1 MKLKDLKI
9 GLGVTGSFCNL
20 KDMKEI
26 IQMMKNEGAQT
37 IIPVISYSIKEE
49 TNRFGDPTKNIGALE
64 EFTNNKVIDTISKAE
79 PIGPQNL
86 IDIMVIAPCTGN
98 TLAKLSSGVTDT
110 PVLMATK
117 SHLRNNKPV
126 VLGIASN
133 DALGA
138 NAKNIGE
145 LLNTKNIFFVP
156 FKQDDYEKKPKSLV
170 YDYTLLIDTIVL
182 AIENKQIQPILIW
195 SGELLGYIIL
205 FLIILFYI

>member
-26 IQMMKNEGAQT
+26 ITEMKTEGAKT
-37 IIPVISYSIKEE
+37 ILPIISYSIIEE
-49 TNRFGDPTKNIGALE
+49 TNRFGDPIKNIEELE
-64 EFTNNKVIDTISKAE
+64 KLTGNKVIDTISKAE
-79 PIGPQNL
+79 PIGPKNL

-98 TLAKLSSGVTDT
+98 TLAKLTHGITDT

-126 VLGIASN
+126 LLGIATN

-138 NAKNIGE
+138 NAKNIGQ

-156 FKQDDYEKKPKSLV
+156 FRQDDFEKKPKSLV
-170 YDYTLLIDTIVL
+170 YDYKLLVDSIVFAL
-182 AIENKQIQPILIW
+182 ENKQIQPILI
-195 SGELLGYIIL
+195 
-205 FLIILFYI
+205 

>member
-26 IQMMKNEGAQT
+26 ITEMKTEGAKT
-37 IIPVISYSIKEE
+37 ILPIISYSIIEE
-49 TNRFGDPTKNIGALE
+49 TNRFGDPIKNIEELE
-64 EFTNNKVIDTISKAE
+64 KLTGNKVIDTISKAE
-79 PIGPQNL
+79 PIGPKDL
-86 IDIMVIAPCTGN
+86 VDILVIAPCTGN
-98 TLAKLSSGVTDT
+98 TLAKLAHGITDT

-126 VLGIASN
+126 LLGIATN

-138 NAKNIGE
+138 NAKNIGQ

-156 FKQDDYEKKPKSLV
+156 FRQDDFEKKPKSLV
-170 YDYTLLIDTIVL
+170 YDYKLLVDSIVFAL
-182 AIENKQIQPILIW
+182 ENKQIQPILI
-195 SGELLGYIIL
+195 
-205 FLIILFYI
+205 

>member
-1 MKLKDLKI
+1 MKLKDLRI
-9 GLGVTGSFCNL
+9 GLGITGSFCNL

-26 IQMMKNEGAQT
+26 ITMMYEEGAESVLP
-37 IIPVISYSIKEE
+37 IVSYSILEE
-49 TNRFGDPTKNIGALE
+49 TNRFGNPEKNIKEIE
-64 EFTNNKVIDTISKAE
+64 EFSKNKVIDTISKAE
-79 PIGPQNL
+79 PIGPKNM

-98 TLAKLSSGVTDT
+98 TLAKLTHGITDT

-126 VLGIASN
+126 LLGVASN

-156 FKQDDYEKKPKSLV
+156 FRQDDYEKKPKSLV
-170 YDYTLLIDTIVL
+170 YDYNLIVDSMMMAL
-182 AIENKQIQPILIW
+182 DNKQIQPILI
-195 SGELLGYIIL
+195 
-205 FLIILFYI
+205 